1 VYLSKQNTQSDIN
14 LQGMQTF
21 KWLFSAVN
29 YSFYCLYS
37 FTLIDVTRKIIFDHF
52 NFNNATNFAQ
62 FVLTVIGVFFA
73 YFKLRAYIRDSKIKS
88 AMLEQDL
95 IAKRHANFY
104 TKWDKEFISPFE
116 EKAIESN

>member
-1 VYLSKQNTQSDIN
+1 VYLSRQNTHFYTN
-14 LQGMQTF
+14 LQGMQMF
-21 KWLFSAVN
+21 RWIFSAVN

-37 FTLIDVTRKIIFDHF
+37 FTIIDITRKIIFDHF

-95 IAKRHANFY
+95 IAKRNANFPVHFE
-104 TKWDKEFISPFE
+104 KEL
-116 EKAIESN
+116 IESN